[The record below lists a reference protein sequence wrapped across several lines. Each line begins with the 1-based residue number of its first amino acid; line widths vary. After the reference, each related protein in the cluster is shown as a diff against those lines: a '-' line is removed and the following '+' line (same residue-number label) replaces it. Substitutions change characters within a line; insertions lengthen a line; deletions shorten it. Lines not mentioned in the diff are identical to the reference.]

1 MSITF
6 LIPVFNEVKTVKKAI
21 EETISLNISNKEII
35 IIDNGSTDGT
45 PEIIKDY
52 KDHENIKII
61 LQKKNL
67 GFGNSIREGF
77 LQSSKEF
84 IYLQFGDLEYDINT
98 SLEMLKKTQEQNLDA
113 MFGSRLKN
121 LKNFTELCKA
131 TFNNPAYLATLI
143 CTFLINFLYNKNFT
157 DIIGAKL
164 YRKETVKHVL
174 PKTSGQ
180 GFDFEV
186 VSFLCK
192 RNLNVDEVFI
202 KYKPRENFSD
212 KKIKEPEDNM
222 RYAEK
227 KAVRIMNNGL
237 NNQMDTGKL
246 NRREKRDRE
255 LLKTKQDNTQTFG
268 PLTTKEEDRLQKLS
282 MKEMK
287 DNNAN
292 Y

>member
-67 GFGNSIREGF
+67 GFGSSIREGF

-98 SLEMLKKTQEQNLDA
+98 SLEMLKKIQEQNLDA

-121 LKNFTELCKA
+121 LNNLTQVCKT

-180 GFDFEV
+180 GFDFEL

-212 KKIKEPEDNM
+212 KKIKFYHMFNAI
-222 RYAEK
+222 YGILK
-227 KAVRIMNNGL
+227 VKFL
-237 NNQMDTGKL
+237 NK
-246 NRREKRDRE
+246 
-255 LLKTKQDNTQTFG
+255 
-268 PLTTKEEDRLQKLS
+268 
-282 MKEMK
+282 
-287 DNNAN
+287 
-292 Y
+292 

>member
-121 LKNFTELCKA
+121 LNNLTQLCK
-131 TFNNPAYLATLI
+131 TIFNNPAYLATLI
-143 CTFLINFLYNKNFT
+143 CTFLINFFYNKNFT

-164 YRKETVKHVL
+164 YRKKTVKHVL

-180 GFDFEV
+180 GFDFEF
-186 VSFLCK
+186 VSLICK
-192 RNLNVDEVFI
+192 KTLKVDEVFI

-212 KKIKEPEDNM
+212 KKIKFYHMFNAI
-222 RYAEK
+222 YGILK
-227 KAVRIMNNGL
+227 VKFL
-237 NNQMDTGKL
+237 NK
-246 NRREKRDRE
+246 
-255 LLKTKQDNTQTFG
+255 
-268 PLTTKEEDRLQKLS
+268 
-282 MKEMK
+282 
-287 DNNAN
+287 
-292 Y
+292 

>member
-6 LIPVFNEVKTVKKAI
+6 LIPVFNEAKTVKQAI
-21 EETISLNISNKEII
+21 EETINFDIPNKEII

-45 PEIIKDY
+45 PEIIKEYEDY
-52 KDHENIKII
+52 ENIKII
-61 LQKKNL
+61 FQKKNL

-121 LKNFTELCKA
+121 LKNLTQLFKT

-143 CTFLINFLYNKNFT
+143 CTFLINFFYNKNFT

-164 YRKETVKHVL
+164 YRKDTVKYVL

-180 GFDFEV
+180 GFDFEL
-186 VSFLCK
+186 VSLVCK
-192 RNLNVDEVFI
+192 KNLKVDEVYH
-202 KYKPRENFSD
+202 K
-212 KKIKEPEDNM
+212 
-222 RYAEK
+222 
-227 KAVRIMNNGL
+227 V
-237 NNQMDTGKL
+237 
-246 NRREKRDRE
+246 
-255 LLKTKQDNTQTFG
+255 
-268 PLTTKEEDRLQKLS
+268 
-282 MKEMK
+282 
-287 DNNAN
+287 
-292 Y
+292 

>member
-121 LKNFTELCKA
+121 LNNLTQVCKT

-143 CTFLINFLYNKNFT
+143 CTFLINFFYNKNFT

-180 GFDFEV
+180 GFDFEL

-192 RNLNVDEVFI
+192 RNLNIDEVFI

-212 KKIKEPEDNM
+212 KKIKFYHMFNAI
-222 RYAEK
+222 YGILK
-227 KAVRIMNNGL
+227 VKFL
-237 NNQMDTGKL
+237 NK
-246 NRREKRDRE
+246 
-255 LLKTKQDNTQTFG
+255 
-268 PLTTKEEDRLQKLS
+268 
-282 MKEMK
+282 
-287 DNNAN
+287 
-292 Y
+292 

>member
-21 EETISLNISNKEII
+21 EETINLNISNKEII

-98 SLEMLKKTQEQNLDA
+98 SLEMLKKIQEQNLDA
-113 MFGSRLKN
+113 MFGSRLQN
-121 LKNFTELCKA
+121 LNNFTQLCK
-131 TFNNPAYLATLI
+131 TTLNNPAYLATLI

-180 GFDFEV
+180 GFDFEL

-192 RNLNVDEVFI
+192 RNLNVNEIFI
-202 KYKPRENFSD
+202 NYKPRENFSD
-212 KKIKEPEDNM
+212 KKIKFYHMFNAI
-222 RYAEK
+222 YGILK
-227 KAVRIMNNGL
+227 VKFL
-237 NNQMDTGKL
+237 NK
-246 NRREKRDRE
+246 
-255 LLKTKQDNTQTFG
+255 
-268 PLTTKEEDRLQKLS
+268 
-282 MKEMK
+282 
-287 DNNAN
+287 
-292 Y
+292 

>member
-21 EETISLNISNKEII
+21 EETINLNISNKEII

-113 MFGSRLKN
+113 MFGSRLQN
-121 LKNFTELCKA
+121 LNNFTQLCK
-131 TFNNPAYLATLI
+131 TTLNNPAYLATLI

-180 GFDFEV
+180 GFDFEL

-212 KKIKEPEDNM
+212 KKIKFYHMFNAI
-222 RYAEK
+222 YGILK
-227 KAVRIMNNGL
+227 VKFL
-237 NNQMDTGKL
+237 NK
-246 NRREKRDRE
+246 
-255 LLKTKQDNTQTFG
+255 
-268 PLTTKEEDRLQKLS
+268 
-282 MKEMK
+282 
-287 DNNAN
+287 
-292 Y
+292 

>member
-6 LIPVFNEVKTVKKAI
+6 LIPVFNEAKTVKQAI
-21 EETISLNISNKEII
+21 EETINFDIPNKEII

-45 PEIIKDY
+45 PEIIKEYDDY
-52 KDHENIKII
+52 ENIKII
-61 LQKKNL
+61 FQKKNL

-77 LQSSKEF
+77 LHSSKEF

-121 LKNFTELCKA
+121 IKNLTQLFKT

-143 CTFLINFLYNKNFT
+143 CTFLINFFYNKNFT

-164 YRKETVKHVL
+164 YRKDTVKYVL

-180 GFDFEV
+180 GFDFEL
-186 VSFLCK
+186 VSLVCK
-192 RNLNVDEVFI
+192 KNLKVDEVYI

-212 KKIKEPEDNM
+212 KKIKFYHMFNAI
-222 RYAEK
+222 YG
-227 KAVRIMNNGL
+227 I
-237 NNQMDTGKL
+237 
-246 NRREKRDRE
+246 
-255 LLKTKQDNTQTFG
+255 LKVKFFN
-268 PLTTKEEDRLQKLS
+268 K
-282 MKEMK
+282 
-287 DNNAN
+287 
-292 Y
+292 

>member
-121 LKNFTELCKA
+121 LNNLTQLCKT

-143 CTFLINFLYNKNFT
+143 CTFLINFFYNKNFT

-164 YRKETVKHVL
+164 YRKETVKHV
-174 PKTSGQ
+174 
-180 GFDFEV
+180 
-186 VSFLCK
+186 
-192 RNLNVDEVFI
+192 
-202 KYKPRENFSD
+202 
-212 KKIKEPEDNM
+212 
-222 RYAEK
+222 
-227 KAVRIMNNGL
+227 
-237 NNQMDTGKL
+237 
-246 NRREKRDRE
+246 
-255 LLKTKQDNTQTFG
+255 
-268 PLTTKEEDRLQKLS
+268 
-282 MKEMK
+282 
-287 DNNAN
+287 
-292 Y
+292 

>member
-6 LIPVFNEVKTVKKAI
+6 LIPVYNEVKTVKKAI
-21 EETISLNISNKEII
+21 EESINLNIPNKEVI

-45 PEIIKDY
+45 PEIIKEY
-52 KDHENIKII
+52 QHQKNIKII

-77 LQSSKEF
+77 KQSSKEF

-98 SLEMLKKTQEQNLDA
+98 SLEMLKMTQEQNLDA

-121 LKNFTELCKA
+121 LKNFIELSKT
-131 TFNNPAYLATLI
+131 TFKNPAYLATLI
-143 CTFLINFLYNKNFT
+143 CTFLINLFYNKNFT

-180 GFDFEV
+180 GFDFEL
-186 VSFLCK
+186 VSLICK
-192 RNLNVDEVFI
+192 KKLKVNEVFI

-212 KKIKEPEDNM
+212 KKIKFYHMFN
-222 RYAEK
+222 AIFGILK
-227 KAVRIMNNGL
+227 V
-237 NNQMDTGKL
+237 KL
-246 NRREKRDRE
+246 
-255 LLKTKQDNTQTFG
+255 F
-268 PLTTKEEDRLQKLS
+268 S
-282 MKEMK
+282 
-287 DNNAN
+287 
-292 Y
+292 

>member
-45 PEIIKDY
+45 LEIIKDY

-121 LKNFTELCKA
+121 LNNFTQLCK
-131 TFNNPAYLATLI
+131 TTLDNPAYLATLI
-143 CTFLINFLYNKNFT
+143 CTFLINFFYNKNFT

-164 YRKETVKHVL
+164 YRKETVKNVL

-180 GFDFEV
+180 GFDFEL

-212 KKIKEPEDNM
+212 KKIKFYHMFNAI
-222 RYAEK
+222 YG
-227 KAVRIMNNGL
+227 I
-237 NNQMDTGKL
+237 
-246 NRREKRDRE
+246 
-255 LLKTKQDNTQTFG
+255 LKVKFSN
-268 PLTTKEEDRLQKLS
+268 K
-282 MKEMK
+282 
-287 DNNAN
+287 
-292 Y
+292 

>member
-121 LKNFTELCKA
+121 LNNLTQLCKT

-143 CTFLINFLYNKNFT
+143 CTFLINFFYNKNFT

-180 GFDFEV
+180 GFDFEL

-212 KKIKEPEDNM
+212 KKIKFYHMFNAI
-222 RYAEK
+222 YGILK
-227 KAVRIMNNGL
+227 VKFL
-237 NNQMDTGKL
+237 NK
-246 NRREKRDRE
+246 
-255 LLKTKQDNTQTFG
+255 
-268 PLTTKEEDRLQKLS
+268 
-282 MKEMK
+282 
-287 DNNAN
+287 
-292 Y
+292 

>member
-45 PEIIKDY
+45 PEIIKEYDDY
-52 KDHENIKII
+52 ENIKII
-61 LQKKNL
+61 FQKKNL

-77 LQSSKEF
+77 LHSSKEF

-121 LKNFTELCKA
+121 IKNLTQLFKT

-143 CTFLINFLYNKNFT
+143 CTFLINFFYNKNFT

-164 YRKETVKHVL
+164 YRKDTVKYVL

-180 GFDFEV
+180 GFDFEL
-186 VSFLCK
+186 VSLVCK
-192 RNLNVDEVFI
+192 KNLKVDEVYI

-212 KKIKEPEDNM
+212 KKIKFYHMFNAI
-222 RYAEK
+222 YG
-227 KAVRIMNNGL
+227 I
-237 NNQMDTGKL
+237 
-246 NRREKRDRE
+246 
-255 LLKTKQDNTQTFG
+255 LKVKFFN
-268 PLTTKEEDRLQKLS
+268 K
-282 MKEMK
+282 
-287 DNNAN
+287 
-292 Y
+292 

>member
-121 LKNFTELCKA
+121 LNNLTQLCKT

-143 CTFLINFLYNKNFT
+143 CTFLINFFYNKNFT

-180 GFDFEV
+180 GFDFEL
-186 VSFLCK
+186 VSFLSK
-192 RNLNVDEVFI
+192 RNLNIDEVFI

-212 KKIKEPEDNM
+212 KKIKFYHMFNAI
-222 RYAEK
+222 YGILK
-227 KAVRIMNNGL
+227 VKFL
-237 NNQMDTGKL
+237 NK
-246 NRREKRDRE
+246 
-255 LLKTKQDNTQTFG
+255 
-268 PLTTKEEDRLQKLS
+268 
-282 MKEMK
+282 
-287 DNNAN
+287 
-292 Y
+292 